1 MNWWSFKSY
10 SLTTNTAVTRPSAA
24 LSINFGSTLFTKAAH
39 KDSDLLNRIKMFA
52 GLPIGVPLQ
61 VSFTVRSH
69 AARCGSIVNSC
80 YFATHSGMR
89 GIGNICEVLAIPS
102 ARFIKQGEEDGG
114 IPWLFASASKS
125 KKWTL
130 C

>member
-1 MNWWSFKSY
+1 
-10 SLTTNTAVTRPSAA
+10 
-24 LSINFGSTLFTKAAH
+24 
-39 KDSDLLNRIKMFA
+39 
-52 GLPIGVPLQ
+52 
-61 VSFTVRSH
+61 
-69 AARCGSIVNSC
+69 
-80 YFATHSGMR
+80 MR

-130 C
+130 CLSAASEIFVLLHDDRVE